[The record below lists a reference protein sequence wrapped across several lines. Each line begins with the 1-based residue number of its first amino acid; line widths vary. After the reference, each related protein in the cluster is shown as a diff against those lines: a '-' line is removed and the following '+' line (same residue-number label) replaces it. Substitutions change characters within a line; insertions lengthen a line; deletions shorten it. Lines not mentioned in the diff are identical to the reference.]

1 MGTVESAVE
10 LVSLVTVGRQADV
23 KMTTNSVKISQPIA
37 FGNFDLTTRS
47 GSLENMSSTRFSI
60 HLG

>member
-1 MGTVESAVE
+1 MGTEESTVE
-10 LVSLVTVGRQADV
+10 LVSLVTVGRQADI
-23 KMTTNSVKISQPIA
+23 KMTTNSAKISQPIV
-37 FGNFDLTTRS
+37 FGKFDLTTGS